1 MFLLELVKPAICYIF
16 CRFFPR
22 LLYWGW
28 GSSMGA
34 PCNYAYKVAVAIKT
48 FAAFRRLQNSHTW
61 EHVSVRLPS
70 PLLSCFLFVE
80 YLVIRITCA
89 RRYVMFNYCCQLCPR
104 VIPFN

>member
-1 MFLLELVKPAICYIF
+1 
-16 CRFFPR
+16 
-22 LLYWGW
+22 
-28 GSSMGA
+28 MGA